1 MFISESVS
9 ASSDSPILGLPY
21 GATLLDV
28 FEKAALAHPEQGVF
42 LCNHEHFFS
51 YSALWRDGSAFAAG
65 LRAKGIKKG
74 QPLIVTVDET
84 RSFLTALWGGI
95 MAGNIVVPIPPLVKG
110 KGETTAASRLRG
122 IWEALLASFPVP
134 PVLLCGGAEQE
145 KMLREAMPGQPSALQ
160 VSGLLE
166 YGLNT
171 EPDFGA
177 LPDDVAI
184 IQFSSGSTGQPKGVL
199 LTHGKIVRNLSMLQQ
214 GIGYGPD
221 DRLLSWFPYYH
232 DFGLF
237 GGHLLPVLHG
247 AGEFR
252 LPTEDFGRSPENY
265 LALLDK
271 HRITHTY
278 LTPTG
283 AELLLRSLDRAKKHG
298 RRFDLSALRCISLGA
313 EMIPPKICSE
323 LRGKLAPYGLD
334 PAAITPGYGLAEACL
349 AVSCKAASE
358 LSRNWTVA
366 RTPLLETGTIV
377 PVSRNAQTQQGETLS
392 FTSSG
397 KPLSGMHWRITDD
410 EGKTLPPMHLG
421 HLQLQSPCLT
431 LGYCTKGG
439 TDTSLWKG
447 EWMDTGDIGFLSPE
461 NEFVPVARKKD
472 VIVVNGR
479 NLYSYDIEQM
489 ALSLGEG
496 QLRSAVAA
504 GTVSPDTGKESA
516 LLFLVFMKHPGETPE
531 QTSERMR
538 QTAHTIRIGLAQECD
553 LAVNRFFHIR
563 QSDIP
568 LTTSGKVMR
577 HELARRFALGEY
589 SECEIVIDDAAAGL
603 PMPLGNAPQD
613 LAASLRDV
621 WNDVLERPATE
632 ALDGKA
638 DFFAFGGDSMRAA
651 QLAARLECL
660 TGRKLPTNF
669 AYRYPTYQDQLE
681 KLASHGTIERPATD
695 LEVLIR
701 DILADNADVE
711 ADLLSVG
718 KPFVELTPRMDV
730 ILKFVQE
737 IRQVFGDGEIT
748 EAALAANS
756 IREMAAKLEPLAPKP
771 GDPTPLMPFQ
781 ETLYFHSQG
790 SMRNEPTG
798 LSCYIMVRLHM
809 VGKLD
814 IPLFEHLLND
824 VLSRHPL
831 LGTLLDDKGLVP
843 CLRPAPEFP
852 RIAIEVE
859 DLSHLDGKSIET
871 RIRQAE
877 NALIDWRWDLHKA
890 PLFCLRFLKTAQDSW
905 ELLFHADHMVIDG
918 YSAVVLFMELLH
930 VYDAALAG
938 EPLPKVYEERPFSW
952 YAWLSACREKT
963 NRCKRDMEWHLEDF
977 TPPPPRCA
985 MPMKRNPGMVGDVTF
1000 RTYHSPTQADM
1011 LAGLREVIAGDP
1023 SVSVNSILLA
1033 GLFKLVNVWTAENDL
1048 IINLPLLNRE
1058 HFLPASR
1065 NVVGSFIDLLPLR
1078 LRTSFSEP
1086 ILTMARRLEK
1096 IMREKLERPV
1106 SSIALSR
1113 EIARRSGLQGSMS
1126 SIIFSNSISL
1136 MRAEYLH
1143 HETYDIADMPYVF
1156 TGAPGTT
1163 IDVLFHSAGGEWRI
1177 VWNYMQDLFDESFIA
1192 TLAAQYDSLL
1202 RDAVEA
1208 WKSGEPE
1215 RPFTSQAALPPEH
1228 AALLS
1233 RINATE
1239 RPFRAEPL
1247 HRFMHEHALVR
1258 PHDEALTFKGVS
1270 LTYREFDGRSSR
1282 MARLFKDC
1290 GIGRGQFVALAL
1302 PRSSDLLL
1310 AQFAAFK
1317 AGAAY
1322 VPVDPAYPADR
1333 IHYMIDDSQ
1342 ARLLVTTS
1350 GTLRTLDLKECSGV
1364 THVLVLDE
1372 EGAAINDNE
1381 FLIQNKDTAP
1391 ALLSRKDID
1400 LCPELHEQ
1408 GGGEGPDKDDPA
1420 YMIYTS
1426 GSTGKP
1432 KGVIVSHANFCNF
1445 IDYVLRTFAR
1455 GEGERFALVTSPSFD
1470 MTLTSNLG
1478 ALMSG
1483 ASLHILSEEDTR
1495 DVQTLLRFLEEKS
1508 ISLLNITPSHFSMLT
1523 SVLPLMDTPPQLY
1536 PRMRI
1541 LLGGEVVNPAD
1552 VTQWMAL
1559 YPGHQVVNEYGPT
1572 EATVAVSFF
1581 PIPTEA
1587 GVCNLDIIPI
1597 GKPMQNTRYYI
1608 LNEEMQPCMLGV
1620 PGRLFIGGANVA
1632 QGYWRKEEKTAQV
1645 FVPDVFARAE
1655 GQGDAMMYDT
1665 GDMARWLEDGN
1676 VQFLGRN
1683 DRQVNLRGYRIEL
1696 GEIENF
1702 MLTVPGISGA
1712 SVVVQSD
1719 HGGEKHLCAFYTLSE
1734 TAEDVPAQTV
1744 RQALGEL
1751 LPEYMVPRF
1760 YKRLEAMPLT
1770 PSGKLDIK
1778 QLPYIVTSERPASA
1792 VAFEPPSTA
1801 EEEAIAKVWAE
1812 IFNLESIGV
1821 NDDFWELGGNSIRAT
1836 RLLVSLHEAGF
1847 RLGLRELFSRP
1858 TVRGL
1863 AACLTPETSPS
1874 APGVSETPCG
1884 GRPPRSN
1891 WILLRHSPNE
1901 ERVLLCLP
1909 YAGGSPAMFTDFAAA
1924 LPANVAIHSAL
1935 YPGVG
1940 DGAPVSDV
1948 NAIAR
1953 GLYETLPAGKEFI
1966 LFGYCFGA
1974 YVAHALAKLL
1984 RGDQSRRIASVIVTG
1999 ATPPGAQKKAYD
2011 RTAFSAQFTDP
2022 QSQEYLQKI
2031 YAPLLRN
2038 LPERERERYWHN
2050 YRAAI
2055 EALAD
2060 YAFGEQPMDIPCHVL
2075 TGEQEEYP
2083 FILEYAESWGQ
2094 AFQRCHLYK
2103 VPGGHMLLQT
2113 HLDGLLK
2120 TFGPILESYV
2130 PYGMG
2135 KEKVA

>member
-1 MFISESVS
+1 
-9 ASSDSPILGLPY
+9 
-21 GATLLDV
+21 
-28 FEKAALAHPEQGVF
+28 
-42 LCNHEHFFS
+42 
-51 YSALWRDGSAFAAG
+51 
-65 LRAKGIKKG
+65 
-74 QPLIVTVDET
+74 
-84 RSFLTALWGGI
+84 
-95 MAGNIVVPIPPLVKG
+95 MA
-110 KGETTAASRLRG
+110 
-122 IWEALLASFPVP
+122 
-134 PVLLCGGAEQE
+134 
-145 KMLREAMPGQPSALQ
+145 
-160 VSGLLE
+160 
-166 YGLNT
+166 
-171 EPDFGA
+171 
-177 LPDDVAI
+177 
-184 IQFSSGSTGQPKGVL
+184 
-199 LTHGKIVRNLSMLQQ
+199 
-214 GIGYGPD
+214 PD

-237 GGHLLPVLHG
+237 GGHFLPILHG
-247 AGEFR
+247 TGEFR

-283 AELLLRSLDRAKKHG
+283 AELLLRYLDRAKKHG
-298 RRFDLSALRCISLGA
+298 RHFDLSTLRCISLGA
-313 EMIPPKICSE
+313 EMIPPQICSE
-323 LRGKLAPYGLD
+323 LRNKLAPYGLD
-334 PAAITPGYGLAEACL
+334 PAAVTPGYGLAESCL
-349 AVSCKAASE
+349 AVSCKPVGEIACS
-358 LSRNWTVA
+358 WTIA
-366 RTPLLETGTIV
+366 RTPLLETGTVV
-377 PVSRNAQTQQGETLS
+377 PISQNVQTSQGETLS

-397 KPLSGMHWRITDD
+397 KPLFGMHWQIVDD
-410 EGKTLPPMHLG
+410 KGSPLPPMHLG
-421 HLQLQSPCLT
+421 LLQLKSPCLT
-431 LGYCTKGG
+431 QGYCTKEGM
-439 TDTSLWKG
+439 DTSLWKG

-461 NEFVPVARKKD
+461 NEFIPVARKKD

-496 QLRSAVAA
+496 QLRSAVATGA
-504 GTVSPDTGKESA
+504 ISPTGKEMA
-516 LLFLVFMKHPGETPE
+516 ILFLVFVKHSGETQE
-531 QTSERMR
+531 QISKRMR
-538 QTAHTIRIGLAQECD
+538 QTAHKIRTALAQECD
-553 LAVNRFFHIR
+553 LAVNHFFHIR

-589 SECEIVIDDAAAGL
+589 SACELVVDDEAIA
-603 PMPLGNAPQD
+603 PLSISFSNTSQD
-613 LAASLRDV
+613 IASSLNEI
-621 WNDVLERPATE
+621 WNDVLERPLSE
-632 ALDGKA
+632 KLDGKA
-638 DFFAFGGDSMRAA
+638 DFFSFGGDSMRAA
-651 QLAARLECL
+651 QLVARLESL
-660 TGRKLPTNF
+660 TGRKLSTNF

-681 KLASHGTIERPATD
+681 KLTSHRNIECPATD

-701 DILADNADVE
+701 DILADNADIE
-711 ADLLSVG
+711 ADSLSVD
-718 KPFVELTPRMDV
+718 KPFVELTQRMDV
-730 ILKFVQE
+730 LLKFVQE
-737 IRQVFGDGEIT
+737 VRQVFGDGEIT
-748 EAALAANS
+748 EAALTANS
-756 IREMAAKLEPLAPKP
+756 IREMAAKLERLAPKP
-771 GDPTPLMPFQ
+771 GDPIPLMPFQ

-809 VGKLD
+809 VGKID

-843 CLRPAPEFP
+843 CLRSAPEFP
-852 RIAIEVE
+852 KISIEVE
-859 DLSHLDGKSIET
+859 DISHLDDKSIEAH
-871 RIRQAE
+871 ILQAE

-890 PLFCLRFLKTAQDSW
+890 PLFCLRFLKTAHNSW

-930 VYDAALAG
+930 VYDATLAG
-938 EPLPKVYEERPFSW
+938 EPLPKIYEEHPFSW
-952 YAWLSACREKT
+952 YAWLSSCREKT
-963 NRCKRDMEWHLEDF
+963 NRYKRDMEWHLEDF

-985 MPMKRNPGMVGDVTF
+985 MPMKRNPGMVGDVIF

-1011 LAGLREVIAGDP
+1011 LAGLREVIAEDP

-1048 IINLPLLNRE
+1048 VINLPLLNRE

-1113 EIARRSGLQGSMS
+1113 EIARRSGLQGSLS

-1192 TLAAQYDSLL
+1192 TLAAQYNSLL
-1202 RDAVEA
+1202 RDTVEA
-1208 WKSGEPE
+1208 WKSGKPE

-1239 RPFRAEPL
+1239 RIFRAEPL
-1247 HRFMHEHALVR
+1247 HHFMHEHALMR
-1258 PHDEALTFKGVS
+1258 PHDEALTFKDIS
-1270 LTYREFDGRSSR
+1270 LTYREFDSRSSR
-1282 MARLFKDC
+1282 MAKLFKEC

-1302 PRSSDLLL
+1302 PRSIELLL
-1310 AQFAAFK
+1310 AQFATFK
-1317 AGAAY
+1317 SGAAY

-1333 IHYMIDDSQ
+1333 IRYMIDDSQ
-1342 ARLLVTTS
+1342 AKLLVTTS
-1350 GTLRTLDLKECSGV
+1350 ETLRTLNLSECSGV
-1364 THVLVLDE
+1364 THVLLPNE
-1372 EGAAINDNE
+1372 EDTINDNE
-1381 FLIQNKDTAP
+1381 FLIQSNNSAP
-1391 ALLSRKDID
+1391 VILSRKNIE
-1400 LCPELHEQ
+1400 LCLELHEQ
-1408 GGGEGPDKDDPA
+1408 NTEESPNKDDPA

-1455 GEGERFALVTSPSFD
+1455 GAEERFALVTSPSFD

-1483 ASLHILSEEDTR
+1483 ASLHILSEEDTK
-1495 DVQTLLRFLEEKS
+1495 DVQALLQFLEEKS

-1523 SVLPLMDTPPQLY
+1523 SVLPLMDTTPQLY

-1541 LLGGEVVNPAD
+1541 LLGGEVINPAD
-1552 VTQWMAL
+1552 VTQWL
-1559 YPGHQVVNEYGPT
+1559 SFYPGHQVINEYGPT

-1581 PIPTEA
+1581 PIPTENGA
-1587 GVCNLDIIPI
+1587 CNLDIIPI
-1597 GKPMQNTRYYI
+1597 GKPIQNTCYYI

-1632 QGYWRKEEKTAQV
+1632 QGYWRKAEKTAQV
-1645 FVPDVFARAE
+1645 FVPDIFARAK
-1655 GQGDAMMYDT
+1655 GQSDAMMYDT

-1702 MLTVPGISGA
+1702 LLTIPGINNA

-1719 HGGEKHLCAFYTLSE
+1719 HGGEKHLCAFYTLAE
-1734 TAEDVPAQTV
+1734 KVEDVPVQTL
-1744 RQALGEL
+1744 RQVLGEL

-1778 QLPYIVTSERPASA
+1778 QLPYIVTAERPLS
-1792 VAFEPPSTA
+1792 VVEFEPPSTL
-1801 EEEAIAKVWAE
+1801 EEEAIAKVWTE

-1847 RLGLRELFSRP
+1847 RLGLRELFGHP

-1863 AACLTPETSPS
+1863 ASCLSPKTNQS
-1874 APGVSETPCG
+1874 ISSVSGEFCNEHPL
-1884 GRPPRSN
+1884 RSG
-1891 WILLRHSPNE
+1891 WILLRHSPDK

-1909 YAGGSPAMFTDFAAA
+1909 YAGGSPAMFTDFAAT
-1924 LPANVAIHSAL
+1924 LPTHVTIHSAL

-1940 DGAPVSDV
+1940 DGEPISDV

-1984 RGDQSRRIASVIVTG
+1984 HSDPNRKLTSVIVTG

-2011 RTAFSAQFTDP
+2011 RTVLSTQFIAP

-2031 YAPLLRN
+2031 YAPLLCN
-2038 LPERERERYWHN
+2038 LPECERKRYWHN
-2050 YRAAI
+2050 YRSAI

-2060 YAFGEQPMDIPCHVL
+2060 YVFGEQAMDIPCHVL

-2094 AFQRCHLYK
+2094 VFRRCHFYK
-2103 VPGGHMLLQT
+2103 VPGGHMLMQT

-2120 TFGPILESYV
+2120 TFRPILESYF
-2130 PYGMG
+2130 PHGMG
-2135 KEKVA
+2135 TEKV